1 MNHEGINMSEQLD
14 KLAERLT
21 NYRATMD
28 RLFSENPVT
37 PCECRRYFFDLL
49 VSVANLYANT
59 ISVAE
64 EVRSS
69 SISSRAPKTDDD
81 PKIGRVDEDAL
92 RGRFR
97 ERLQSFP
104 WSCFVAEN
112 AFSVFTGLN
121 TTEDYLRRFSLHLPE
136 IYTESLRLE
145 QDVYAFAKYLDGQS
159 RADLLVGLQHVS
171 RNHISFVIQALA
183 WAADPDSWNDYLE
196 ESER

>member
-1 MNHEGINMSEQLD
+1 MSEQLD
-14 KLAERLT
+14 KLVEHLT

-28 RLFSENPVT
+28 RLFSGDSVT

-59 ISVAE
+59 ISAAE
-64 EVRSS
+64 ELRVSS
-69 SISSRAPKTDDD
+69 TPSHAPKTDQDA
-81 PKIGRVDEDAL
+81 KIESIAEDAL
-92 RGRFR
+92 RRRFR

-104 WSCFVAEN
+104 WSSFEAEN

-145 QDVYAFAKYLDGQS
+145 QDVHAFAKYSDGRS

-171 RNHISFVIQALA
+171 RNHISFVIQALE
-183 WAADPDSWNDYLE
+183 WAADLDSWNDYLD
-196 ESER
+196 ESDY